1 MALLAGLRE
10 EELKK
15 FLSEEAKIL
24 TVRHLERFQLQITAV
39 SRTGK
44 IVRGVLDQKSRITRE
59 WLLREKYETPYIVE
73 LPNDHPVD
81 TERVRYSVSL
91 PRGKQPIM
99 LKYENQTA
107 STSSEGKPKAK
118 RIRTAAH
125 LLGDKEDYCCKNCFK
140 RFTRKFNL
148 ERHEIDCTSQPFVYQ
163 CPVCHRKYQKSR
175 YYGKHILQHEAEENQ
190 QQREAK
196 SRRLAIEHSNME
208 EIRKKA
214 EESVNK
220 LSIPYEFG
228 AFL

>member
-91 PRGKQPIM
+91 V
-99 LKYENQTA
+99 
-107 STSSEGKPKAK
+107 
-118 RIRTAAH
+118 IR
-125 LLGDKEDYCCKNCFK
+125 ESC
-140 RFTRKFNL
+140 
-148 ERHEIDCTSQPFVYQ
+148 SM
-163 CPVCHRKYQKSR
+163 
-175 YYGKHILQHEAEENQ
+175 
-190 QQREAK
+190 
-196 SRRLAIEHSNME
+196 HSNQLLVFSHV
-208 EIRKKA
+208 A
-214 EESVNK
+214 SNQ
-220 LSIPYEFG
+220 LC
-228 AFL
+228 